1 MLQLRSNYD
10 LSVALDSNYTTVDR
24 NLVFGN
30 NNRPA
35 NIPYIQSIGIA
46 DAMLPLA
53 YNSIGIQ
60 QMTVIINTDT
70 ELGIENLQAI
80 LASAND
86 ACELYDDNKLG
97 LFTIYTNDVDSV
109 ANRID
114 SDFYTSVSDSVQA
127 LYNKMFNQVQ
137 LREVI
142 ERDLH
147 IKVFISRVK
156 HNLIIIKDYQD
167 YRQASDAFLTIGLV
181 PVLFPDFKD
190 RFNADEINYFKALVN
205 RSQIKRINNSAI
217 VPDFQRAWSGSK
229 YQDKLLEVKF
239 NRTLTRMVDASI
251 DNARRQVNMAQENAQ
266 TALCNYDAALNKYYA
281 GQKIL
286 SNLEEHRDERLN
298 EYKLALKTEGV
309 IPGETSGSYMYFD
322 VLSKLQFF
330 ESDEAELVINNLTR
344 SYDYDRKT
352 IRLLKELFIEQKYQ
366 MRVIARFNYNITD
379 NDRNNENLTGTI
391 NTNALLTHKALF
403 NPHLNYYNCLGDYK
417 PQLIKA
423 NREGDM
429 LMFVNIALAS
439 TRSIN
444 FKDGAV
450 TSRFFRDIN
459 EWIYSHS
466 SLTDIPCLIDE
477 EGNEH
482 TIYEV
487 VSSYQFEEDD
497 TAEELE
503 LHDSVDDEE
512 VPF

>member
-10 LSVALDSNYTTVDR
+10 LSVALDSNYTAVDR
-24 NLVFGN
+24 NLAFGN

-60 QMTVIINTDT
+60 QTTVIINTET
-70 ELGIENLQAI
+70 ELGIENLQTI
-80 LASAND
+80 LSAAND
-86 ACELYDDNKLG
+86 ACTLYNDNIIG
-97 LFTIYTNDVDSV
+97 VFTIYTDDVDNI
-109 ANRID
+109 ANRIN
-114 SDFYTSVSDSVQA
+114 SDFYTKISDGVQA
-127 LYNKMFNQVQ
+127 LYNKAFNQVQ
-137 LREVI
+137 LREEL
-142 ERDLH
+142 ERDIH

-167 YRQASDAFLTIGLV
+167 YRQASDTFLTIGLV

-251 DNARRQVNMAQENAQ
+251 DAARRQVSIAQENAHV
-266 TALCNYDAALNKYYA
+266 ALSQYDTALNKYYA

-286 SNLEEHRDERLN
+286 SNLEEHRDEKLN

-366 MRVIARFNYNITD
+366 MRVIARFNYNVTD
-379 NDRNNENLTGTI
+379 NDRNNDNLTGAI
-391 NTNALLTHKALF
+391 NTSSLLAHKALF

-423 NREGDM
+423 NRENDL

-450 TSRFFRDIN
+450 TGRFFRDIN

-487 VSSYQFEEDD
+487 VSSYQFEEDN

-503 LHDSVDDEE
+503 LHDSVDGEE